1 MEKDLDIHVTEQP
14 KKRSV
19 IKKIAIAAL
28 PFLFSSMLIGCPA
41 YKPTDTAIQ
50 EGRKHVAREAKEATR
65 NPLETLCEYHQITKK
80 IVDSV
85 KRTTE
90 TQHIKTILENML
102 TEATKYEEYFK
113 EASEI
118 TGLDS
123 DLIKAYITVESGH
136 TRLSHHAVSTKGAI
150 GIAQMMPAA
159 AKETGTIK
167 IIYTKQGEI
176 LYDERRDPKKAIIGS
191 AQYLKKYINFY
202 KDLILGLASYNIG
215 TGALDRLLNKKN
227 TDVFAILFKNI
238 PETRTY
244 TLEVIART
252 LMLKDLGKYGITI
265 EQKPSYEELR
275 KKSEKYTT
283 TKEESVYKI
292 LPHLMQHEIKTIQQ
306 LNPAILDLKR
316 IPKGVTVY
324 LPERIYEAKKVNL
337 R

>member
-1 MEKDLDIHVTEQP
+1 MEEQS

-19 IKKIAIAAL
+19 IKKIALVTL
-28 PFLFSSMLIGCPA
+28 PFLFSGMLLGGYVGKQIAQKPQIQVEQVEPA
-41 YKPTDTAIQ
+41 RGKQ
-50 EGRKHVAREAKEATR
+50 E
-65 NPLETLCEYHQITKK
+65 NPELKALETLCEYHQITKK
-80 IVDSV
+80 IVDRV

-90 TQHIKTILENML
+90 TPHIKTILENML
-102 TEATKYEEYFK
+102 AEATKYEEYFK

-150 GIAQMMPAA
+150 GIAQMLLPA

-176 LYDERRDPKKAIIGS
+176 LYDERRDPRKAIIGS
-191 AQYLKKYINFY
+191 AKYLKKYIDFY

-215 TGALDRLLNKKN
+215 TGTMDKLLNKKN
-227 TDVFAILFKNI
+227 TDIFTILFKNI
-238 PETRTY
+238 PETRVY

-252 LMLKDLGKYGITI
+252 LILKGLEKYELNIG
-265 EQKPSYEELR
+265 QKPSYEEQR
-275 KKSEKYTT
+275 RASEKYVAS
-283 TKEESVYKI
+283 KEESIYKI
-292 LPHLMQHEIKTIQQ
+292 LPKPTNIEIETIKY
-306 LNPAILDLKR
+306 LNPAIIDLKC

-324 LPERIYEAKKVNL
+324 LPERNYEAKKTNW
-337 R
+337 RK